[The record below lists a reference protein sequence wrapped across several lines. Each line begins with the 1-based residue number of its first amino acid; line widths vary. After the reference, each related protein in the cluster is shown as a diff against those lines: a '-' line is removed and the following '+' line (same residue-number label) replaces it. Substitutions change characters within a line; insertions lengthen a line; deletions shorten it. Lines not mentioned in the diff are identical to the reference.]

1 MDEWYREL
9 KRAGT
14 RAEFEINQ
22 AIKAEINQREVIEAY
37 KTVTETIMS
46 IYQLLSFVLLFVEF
60 LNQKMLIENV
70 SQGG

>member
-14 RAEFEINQ
+14 RAEHEINQ

-37 KTVTETIMS
+37 KTITES
-46 IYQLLSFVLLFVEF
+46 IVSILQILSFVLLFVEF
-60 LNQKMLIENV
+60 LNQKMLIGNI
-70 SQGG
+70 S

>member
-9 KRAGT
+9 KVAGT

-46 IYQLLSFVLLFVEF
+46 ILQILTFVLLFVEF
-60 LNQKMLIENV
+60 LNQRMLIEHV
-70 SQGG
+70 S

>member
-9 KRAGT
+9 KLAGT

-37 KTVTETIMS
+37 NTVMETIMS
-46 IYQLLSFVLLFVEF
+46 ILQLLTFVLLFVEF
-60 LNQKMLIENV
+60 LNQRMLIEHV
-70 SQGG
+70 S

>member
-9 KRAGT
+9 KVAGT

-22 AIKAEINQREVIEAY
+22 AIKAEINQREVIEVY

-46 IYQLLSFVLLFVEF
+46 MLQLLTFVLLFVEF
-60 LNQKMLIENV
+60 PNQRMLIEHV
-70 SQGG
+70 S